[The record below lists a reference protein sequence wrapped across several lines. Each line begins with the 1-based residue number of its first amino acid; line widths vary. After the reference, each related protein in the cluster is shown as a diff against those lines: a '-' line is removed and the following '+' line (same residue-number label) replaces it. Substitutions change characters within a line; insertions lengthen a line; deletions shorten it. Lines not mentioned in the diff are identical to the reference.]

1 MMSFLKTS
9 ARVLTFAFS
18 KLVPASVKTLCAFT
32 RPRDLMCT
40 LVAAALT
47 FFVLLAHTPAG
58 LAAPGPTQSSNDV
71 SRVILGIYD
80 SQESGQLEFTRIHRL
95 AEMPL
100 NHLGLM
106 VRYHDLQ
113 EGLPSAKDM
122 EGVRGVLSW
131 LTSDNMPDP
140 EGYLDWAEHVIAQG
154 FTFVVFGQLGVTRA
168 TGGAVT
174 PPHRSN
180 RFLNRLGLEL
190 GGAYHGVTY
199 DVTAVVKDSAMVEFE
214 RPLPETLPAY
224 EQISRIDP
232 RVTSYLVLRKGGN
245 PNTDSHLITLGPA
258 GGYAAAGYVEKIF
271 EDSVFL
277 QWHLNPFDYFRAA
290 YGTDDLPKPDV
301 TTLSGR
307 RIYYSHIDG
316 DGWRNQTE
324 LAEYRDED
332 DPVFS
337 AQVILDRAIRAYP
350 DLPTTVAPIVADL
363 DEHWQGSD
371 ESLEIARAAFAE
383 PQVEAGSHTYSHP
396 FKWQFF
402 RDYQPEDELPFLS
415 KYGPNAAKNYSAYT
429 GSTPADVDNEAARRL
444 KSSAYEVPRAFGDY
458 PYDLDQEINGSIAFL
473 SRLLPPGKKVEL
485 VQWSGNCQPYEAALL
500 ATRQAGVR
508 NINGGDTR
516 FDADFPSHTSVPPV
530 GRPVGSA
537 RQIYASNSNENTYT
551 DLWTNRFFGF
561 KYLPVTF
568 RNTETP
574 RRLKP
579 LNIYYH
585 MYSGQ
590 KLASLNALL
599 GNLDFARSQEI
610 TPIAASHY
618 AAIGDGFYSTRL
630 VRAGKDRW
638 EVRDRGTLQ
647 TLRFDQAAAKTVDFV
662 HSRGVI
668 GQRHHQDSLYVALDA
683 GVITPVVAI
692 KSAAPVSLTG
702 TTLSTLPVLESAR
715 WRIWNLKPGTD
726 GLHFTAQ
733 GFGDGDFAWI
743 APEPGTY
750 TLSAQGPDGSWNGR
764 GVAGADGALKFS
776 VPLSAIGP
784 LDLTLQRIGRPTAQA
799 QLGTEQDGRREG
811 DRP

>member
-1 MMSFLKTS
+1 
-9 ARVLTFAFS
+9 
-18 KLVPASVKTLCAFT
+18 
-32 RPRDLMCT
+32 
-40 LVAAALT
+40 
-47 FFVLLAHTPAG
+47 
-58 LAAPGPTQSSNDV
+58 
-71 SRVILGIYD
+71 
-80 SQESGQLEFTRIHRL
+80 
-95 AEMPL
+95 
-100 NHLGLM
+100 
-106 VRYHDLQ
+106 
-113 EGLPSAKDM
+113 
-122 EGVRGVLSW
+122 
-131 LTSDNMPDP
+131 
-140 EGYLDWAEHVIAQG
+140 
-154 FTFVVFGQLGVTRA
+154 
-168 TGGAVT
+168 
-174 PPHRSN
+174 
-180 RFLNRLGLEL
+180 
-190 GGAYHGVTY
+190 
-199 DVTAVVKDSAMVEFE
+199 MVEFE
-214 RPLPETLPAY
+214 RPLPDTLPSY

-245 PNTDSHLITLGPA
+245 PDTDSHLITLGPA
-258 GGYAAAGYVEKIF
+258 GGYAASGYIDKVF
-271 EDSVFL
+271 EDTEFR
-277 QWHLNPFDYFRAA
+277 QWHLNPFAYFRAA
-290 YGTDDLPKPDV
+290 FGTDDLPKPDV

-324 LAEYRDED
+324 LAEYRDEE
-332 DPVFS
+332 DPVLS

-350 DLPTTVAPIVADL
+350 DLPITVAPIVADL
-363 DEHWQGSD
+363 DKNWQGSD

-396 FKWQFF
+396 FKWEFF
-402 RDYQPEDELPFLS
+402 RDYRPEDELPFLS
-415 KYGPNAAKNYSAYT
+415 KYGLDAAKNYSAYT
-429 GSTPADVDNEAARRL
+429 GSTAAGGENDAVHRL
-444 KSSAYEVPRAFGDY
+444 KNSAYEVPRAFGNF
-458 PYDLDQEINGSIAFL
+458 PYDLDQEFDGSIAFL

-485 VQWSGNCQPYEAALL
+485 VQWSGNCQPYEAALV
-500 ATRQAGVR
+500 ATRHAGVR

-551 DLWTNRFFGF
+551 NLWTSRFFGF

-610 TPIAASHY
+610 TPVAASHY

-630 VRAGKDRW
+630 VRAGKNRW
-638 EVRDRGTLQ
+638 EVRDRGALQ
-647 TLRFDQAAAKTVDFV
+647 TLRFDQAAAKTVDF
-662 HSRGVI
+662 SRSHGVI

-683 GVITPVVAI
+683 GVTTPVVAI
-692 KSAAPVSLTG
+692 KNAAQVSLAG
-702 TTLSTLPVLESAR
+702 TTPSSLPVLDSAR

-743 APEPGTY
+743 APGPGTY
-750 TLSAQGPDGSWNGR
+750 ALSAQGAAGSWTGR
-764 GVAGADGALKFS
+764 GVAGTDGALKFS
-776 VPLSAIGP
+776 VPLSAIDP
-784 LDLTLQRIGRPTAQA
+784 LELTLQRIGRPTVHAH
-799 QLGTEQDGRREG
+799 LGTEPDRRREG
-811 DRP
+811 GWP